1 MDDDHGLKRSLRDG
15 EAVIL
20 STGATATVRGSYSA
34 GYTGDVNIVL
44 DGRDEKERASG
55 LTLPDE
61 TFPPPVDFEVADA
74 IAEQDDIGGN
84 RARSREM
91 KD

>member
-1 MDDDHGLKRSLRDG
+1 MEDDNGLKRNLREG

-34 GYTGDVNIVL
+34 GYTGDVDIVL

-61 TFPPPVDFEVADA
+61 SFPPPVDLEAADA
-74 IAEQDDIGGN
+74 ISEREDIGRN